1 MVRSSPS
8 VAVASRNPAT
18 QVRLTGAQRE
28 ATACPKYS
36 ARKRSAT
43 SVTLGRAVTP
53 ATRCYN
59 QFEMQSQ
66 QQAVQAQFTR
76 TAEAFAR
83 YATRDTPE
91 MLAER
96 VQFAEL
102 APDDLVLDVACG
114 PGAFTLAAAGQVRF
128 ARGAD
133 LTTAMLRKA
142 RAFQQERGI
151 GNAFFERGEAERLPY
166 ADSTFHFVT
175 CQFAFH
181 HMPKP
186 QATLAEMVR
195 VARPGGRVYLVDS
208 VAPEDPSKAE
218 LYNHIERLRDP
229 SHTTSLS
236 AKAFLALFESQNLR
250 VMKQRVRDRPR
261 LFNQWMIRAGHQL
274 TDTGYLAVRR
284 AIEES
289 MPGDRAGF
297 APRAAGDDI
306 TIVHQEGLFLLAK

>member
-1 MVRSSPS
+1 
-8 VAVASRNPAT
+8 
-18 QVRLTGAQRE
+18 
-28 ATACPKYS
+28 
-36 ARKRSAT
+36 
-43 SVTLGRAVTP
+43 
-53 ATRCYN
+53 
-59 QFEMQSQ
+59 MQSQ
-66 QQAVQAQFTR
+66 RQAVQAQFTR

-83 YATRDTPE
+83 YATRDTPQ

-114 PGAFTLAAAGQVRF
+114 PGAFTLAAAEQVRF
-128 ARGAD
+128 ARGTD
-133 LTTAMLRKA
+133 LTTAMLREA
-142 RAFQQERGI
+142 CAFQQERGI
-151 GNAFFERGEAERLPY
+151 SNAFFDCGEAERLPY
-166 ADSTFHFVT
+166 ADSTFNFVT

-186 QATLAEMVR
+186 QATLTELVR

-208 VAPEDPSKAE
+208 VSPEDASKAE

-236 AKAFLALFESQNLR
+236 AKAFLALFESQNLH
-250 VMKQRVRDRPR
+250 VMKQRILDRPR

-274 TDTGYLAVRR
+274 SDAGYLAVRR

-289 MPGDRAGF
+289 MPGDRGGF
-297 APRAAGDDI
+297 APRPAGDDI
-306 TIVHQEGLFLLAK
+306 SIVHQEGLFLLAKGT